1 MRVDEKTIEQ
11 IVSQV
16 LSQINGQA
24 DRESPTPQPTS
35 AHLSPPATDT
45 DLLRWHGVFP
55 TVDDAVNAARTAQE
69 MLMELGVDKRK
80 EIIAAWRKV
89 ASENA
94 EYLARLCVE
103 ETKIGRYEHKI
114 EKNRVAAEKS
124 PGVEFLEAS
133 LAMGD
138 AGVSIDDCAPFG
150 VICAVTPVTNPT
162 STVIN
167 NGIIMVAG
175 GNAVVFA
182 PHPTAKRCTLKTMAL
197 MNDAAASVGGPRNL
211 LTTVAEPTIRTAQAM
226 MKHRGVNLIC
236 ATGGKAVVREALNS
250 GKRAVCAG
258 PGNPPAVVDETADLR
273 KAARDIVA
281 GASFD
286 NDLLCIGE
294 KAVVVVD
301 SVADELVRHLKREGA
316 YEVVGMDAQR
326 LANSVF
332 VKGEMNRHWVG
343 QDAAV
348 ILRDVGVHAPDDT
361 KVALL
366 EVERG
371 HTLLVEEQL
380 MPILPLCRVRN
391 FDEAMDVALEID
403 GGRRHTFVIHSK
415 DITRIMRLRRAA
427 NCTVFVANGPS
438 FASEGVEGEGF
449 LAMSLAGATGE
460 GFTSPRTFVRYR
472 RFAIAGLR

>member
-24 DRESPTPQPTS
+24 NRESPTPQPPS
-35 AHLSPPATDT
+35 APLSPPATDT

-69 MLMELGVDKRK
+69 MLMELGIDKRK

-133 LAMGD
+133 LATGD
-138 AGVSIDDCAPFG
+138 AGMSMDDCAPFG

-162 STVIN
+162 STIIN
-167 NGIIMVAG
+167 NAIIMVAG

-182 PHPTAKRCTLKTMAL
+182 PHPTAKRCTLMTMAL

-211 LTTVAEPTIRTAQAM
+211 LCSVAEPTIRTAQEM

-273 KAARDIVA
+273 QAARDIVA

-286 NDLLCIGE
+286 NNLLCIGE

-301 SVADELVRHLKREGA
+301 SVADELIRHLKHEGA

-326 LANSVF
+326 LANAVF

-343 QDAAV
+343 KDAAV
-348 ILRDVGVHAPDDT
+348 ILRDIGVHAPDDT

-371 HTLLVEEQL
+371 HALLVEEQL

-391 FDEAMDVALEID
+391 FDEAMEVALEID

-415 DITRIMRLRRAA
+415 DITRILRLRRAA
-427 NCTVFVANGPS
+427 DCTVFVANGPS